1 MECSF
6 MELKLKHVVITSF
19 FLAAISLPLL
29 PSDVYGQDPV
39 VQPTVP
45 SGPMVELKK
54 NPIEILKELEPPADA
69 PYELGRGDEITVEVI
84 GRPEL
89 TNKHVIGP
97 DGKITLPVAGSVEI
111 ANKTREDAAKAIQT
125 ALSNFYESVDVSVGV
140 EHYSSN
146 RVLLLGAVEHPGVM
160 TFDGTPLLLEVISR
174 GGMLTHSST
183 DPPGSATTAAS
194 AYPEE
199 CVVYRGSNIVFTVQ
213 LRQLI
218 EENNN
223 LADYRLK
230 RDDIVYVPGLS
241 KYVSVFGQ
249 VLRPGTLQLD
259 SKSTLPQLLAEAG
272 GPTEKAGR
280 SPVIQIIHRG
290 TDQSPGKIQL
300 VAYKDIMQPKALD
313 LTLHT
318 GDVIFVPESGF
329 NGVAYTFE
337 KIAPLVSLFTV
348 GALLR
353 QP

>member
-160 TFDGTPLLLEVISR
+160 TFDGTPLL
-174 GGMLTHSST
+174 
-183 DPPGSATTAAS
+183 
-194 AYPEE
+194 
-199 CVVYRGSNIVFTVQ
+199 
-213 LRQLI
+213 
-218 EENNN
+218 
-223 LADYRLK
+223 
-230 RDDIVYVPGLS
+230 
-241 KYVSVFGQ
+241 
-249 VLRPGTLQLD
+249 
-259 SKSTLPQLLAEAG
+259 
-272 GPTEKAGR
+272 
-280 SPVIQIIHRG
+280 
-290 TDQSPGKIQL
+290 
-300 VAYKDIMQPKALD
+300 
-313 LTLHT
+313 
-318 GDVIFVPESGF
+318 
-329 NGVAYTFE
+329 
-337 KIAPLVSLFTV
+337 
-348 GALLR
+348 
-353 QP
+353 

>member
-1 MECSF
+1 